1 MNTAM
6 SQSMCQSMSQSMSQS
21 IPQSIPQSIRKS
33 ILVVDDEAAIRFV
46 IQACLEELAGWE
58 VLLADSGAAAL
69 ELALEH
75 PIDAILLDVSM
86 PGMNGFET
94 LAQLRSNPDT
104 SEIPVA
110 FLTAQS
116 QGGDRALFA
125 QLEIA
130 GVMDKPFDPI
140 ALVGEVTRI
149 FSW

>member
-1 MNTAM
+1 MNKSVMNKSVMNTSAM
-6 SQSMCQSMSQSMSQS
+6 NTSM
-21 IPQSIPQSIRKS
+21 RKS
-33 ILVVDDEAAIRFV
+33 ILVVDDEQAIRLV
-46 IQACLEELAGWE
+46 IQACLEDLAGWE
-58 VLLADSGAAAL
+58 VLLADSGAAAI

-104 SEIPVA
+104 CGIPVA
-110 FLTAQS
+110 FLTAQAQS
-116 QGGDRALFA
+116 DDRTLFA
-125 QLEIA
+125 QLRIA

-140 ALVGEVTRI
+140 ALVGEVKRI